1 MSRLLFDSDNI
12 EMIQSEQFIPNVL
25 NKFKDSSQ
33 SFKSSNAFSDL
44 KSCGRCG
51 ISGFISDMNR
61 RISNISNNLN
71 KIDAFLDSS
80 IGNYRSLESR
90 ILEKG
95 GSFQMDSEALSSS
108 LSSLFEISK
117 FVREYRSDDSNSY
130 LEFNPVFS
138 NPSSS
143 SIVSSS
149 QGHSIY
155 GNSVSKYATINDEN
169 YTVSSVYEYKHDDES
184 SEGESITVEEFIN
197 KFDLTDA
204 TSIINSSTSTSY
216 QQGESTNS

>member
-12 EMIQSEQFIPNVL
+12 EMVQIEQFNPSIL
-25 NKFKDSSQ
+25 NKFRDSSQ
-33 SFKSSNAFSDL
+33 SFKSSNAFSNL
-44 KSCGRCG
+44 RGCRRCG
-51 ISGFISDMNR
+51 ISGFINDMNR
-61 RISNISNNLN
+61 RISNISNDLN

-95 GSFQMDSEALSSS
+95 GSFQMDSDALSSS

-143 SIVSSS
+143 SVVSNS

-155 GNSVSKYATINDEN
+155 GNSVSKYATIDNDN
-169 YTVSSVYEYKHDDES
+169 YTVSSVYEYKYKEES
-184 SEGESITVEEFIN
+184 SDAESITFEDFIN
-197 KFDLTDA
+197 RFNLTDA
-204 TSIINSSTSTSY
+204 TSVINSDTSTSY
-216 QQGESTNS
+216 QQGESINS